1 MAGQLREQWQDRAE
15 GAIKRR
21 IHRASVPERE
31 WLETFPWTRQAGVN
45 RKQVRTFA
53 ELDFVGK
60 HENLLLGERPDV
72 G

>member
-1 MAGQLREQWQDRAE
+1 
-15 GAIKRR
+15 
-21 IHRASVPERE
+21 
-31 WLETFPWTRQAGVN
+31 VN